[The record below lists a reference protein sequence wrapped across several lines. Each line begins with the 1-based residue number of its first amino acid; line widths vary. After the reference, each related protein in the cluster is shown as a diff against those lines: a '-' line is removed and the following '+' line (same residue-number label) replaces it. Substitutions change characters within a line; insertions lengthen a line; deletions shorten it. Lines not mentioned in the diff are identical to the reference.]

1 MPLTRWPAAVPR
13 LCGAR
18 LLTAATVRVR
28 ARAGRDGETAIN
40 RTKKLPRRAWATSVQ
55 PAGRGSTILPQATVA
70 TALGLLEPATV
81 RNGGSSLEMLVSQG
95 ICSVTSGADCT
106 ARHRGSAPG
115 RPPITGPLPVAATPA
130 FQIDRSHGSAIDL
143 RYNANRIWGVHPRP
157 HRSLTGV
164 FRSWPRRSSQKWSGR
179 RWTWWRS
186 PINIIY
192 YEADM
197 VGAAWAN
204 ARSCGMLIVVKHCPI
219 MGNSPI

>member
-1 MPLTRWPAAVPR
+1 MTVQAPGAFAGVVPSTVALR
-13 LCGAR
+13 FPVQVEFGHVG
-18 LLTAATVRVR
+18 TAHGSDCR
-28 ARAGRDGETAIN
+28 A
-40 RTKKLPRRAWATSVQ
+40 RRAWATSVQ
-55 PAGRGSTILPQATVA
+55 PAGRGSTILPPAMVT
-70 TALGLLEPATV
+70 TALGSLEPATI
-81 RNGGSSLEMLVSQG
+81 RFDGGSSPEMLVPQG
-95 ICSVTSGADCT
+95 ICSVTSGAGCT
-106 ARHRGSAPG
+106 ARHRGSGPG

-157 HRSLTGV
+157 HRSLTGL